1 MNNIKMPESQYPTE
15 EELEYMY
22 EEYVKSG
29 SFEDIFG
36 IKENKDTEF
45 QFQYNIIVT
54 KIIYQLCRG
63 DGLPRDF
70 FMYT

>member
-1 MNNIKMPESQYPTE
+1 MTKLQKHNDKKIDIRYTTD

-36 IKENKDTEF
+36 IKENNDNVF
-45 QFQYNIIVT
+45 QF
-54 KIIYQLCRG
+54 
-63 DGLPRDF
+63 
-70 FMYT
+70 

>member
-45 QFQYNIIVT
+45 QF
-54 KIIYQLCRG
+54 
-63 DGLPRDF
+63 
-70 FMYT
+70 